1 LYLNKSRKLRSRKL
15 FNNQKSLKKA
25 TAPALMEVASHTFL
39 YGYNGQQETAPK
51 KTQSYMDYFV
61 IFMPQKSIYAV
72 FQK

>member
-1 LYLNKSRKLRSRKL
+1 
-15 FNNQKSLKKA
+15 
-25 TAPALMEVASHTFL
+25 MEVASHAFL
-39 YGYNGQQETAPK
+39 RGYNGQRETAPK